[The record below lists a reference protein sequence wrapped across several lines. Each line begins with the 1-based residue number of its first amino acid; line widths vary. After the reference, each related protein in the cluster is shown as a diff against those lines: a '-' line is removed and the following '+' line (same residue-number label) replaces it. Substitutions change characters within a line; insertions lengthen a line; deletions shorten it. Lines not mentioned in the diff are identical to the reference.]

1 MLRGWEPQKVGCG
14 WYNGSVMIRDVALEK
29 KKQEHKAKGWGIYS
43 NEKVA
48 QYLFNKH
55 ANMTYLLHMSF
66 RNMSTAYV
74 HIHSESGIKLKSLL
88 CVLLSGSG
96 TGAVLPCLL
105 HFTPLKSGQIQVQ
118 TPVEWRIEHMEY
130 SCRKPLK
137 CRTQTQ
143 TQLLLISHRR
153 FALCFVVVFQ
163 WSDAPRQMCLYQIHF
178 SMLSFKMEADTGT
191 GRAAGNW
198 DCMIYEEAP
207 EAWGGG
213 SERSRNLLSASPF
226 FSRRSLSPS
235 ETGPALFFGSRV
247 SGCCWNPALWHVL
260 TGLSRKT
267 V

>member
-1 MLRGWEPQKVGCG
+1 M
-14 WYNGSVMIRDVALEK
+14 
-29 KKQEHKAKGWGIYS
+29 
-43 NEKVA
+43 
-48 QYLFNKH
+48 
-55 ANMTYLLHMSF
+55 
-66 RNMSTAYV
+66 
-74 HIHSESGIKLKSLL
+74 
-88 CVLLSGSG
+88 G

-130 SCRKPLK
+130 SCRKLLK
-137 CRTQTQ
+137 RRTKTQ
-143 TQLLLISHRR
+143 HSFAYFTYEICIRLHRSFSVKR
-153 FALCFVVVFQ
+153 CPMTNVFIP
-163 WSDAPRQMCLYQIHF
+163 DTL

-191 GRAAGNW
+191 GCMAGNW
-198 DCMIYEEAP
+198 DCLIYEEAP

-260 TGLSRKT
+260 TGLSRMT